1 MLLVGVA
8 RGGVTTPTRTKH
20 GDGVDGIANNN
31 SKIHH
36 INKISGEINSGVEL
50 TREWVELVV
59 LVVRRGRED
68 GHRRLKVSSISNNN
82 SINSMV
88 TIATIR
94 QADTTTSHS
103 NSHLT
108 NMALITRGSLMGI
121 RHHSYK
127 SHQWTEC
134 REAQEHLLYRNYSP
148 LLELMNQVM
157 RGARL
162 PGGST
167 HTPHLL
173 LLRSLVVRERE
184 SLTANE

>member
-1 MLLVGVA
+1 MLPVGVA
-8 RGGVTTPTRTKH
+8 RGGVTTPTRTKR

-36 INKISGEINSGVEL
+36 ISKISGEINSGVEL
-50 TREWVELVV
+50 TREWVEPVV

-82 SINSMV
+82 SINNMV
-88 TIATIR
+88 TIVTIR

-103 NSHLT
+103 NHHLT
-108 NMALITRGSLMGI
+108 NMALITRGSLTGI

-127 SHQWTEC
+127 NHQWTEC

-148 LLELMNQVM
+148 LLELTNQVM

-173 LLRSLVVRERE
+173 LLQSLVVRERE